1 MNNVTYLFLRRMR
14 PPLVLVILL
23 YTISVFGLAV
33 MPGVDESGHPTEG
46 MGLFH
51 AFYVISYTATTIGF
65 GELPHP
71 YSSAQRI
78 WMTLSIYL
86 TVTGWSYAVVTVVGL
101 LQEPAFQNALK
112 RGRYAR
118 RINHL
123 KEPFY
128 IVCGV
133 GETGTLVCHGL
144 DRLGKR
150 FVVID
155 SDAAR
160 IEQIKLENFH
170 SDPPSVM
177 ADASQPTTLTGAGLL
192 SPHCRGVM
200 ALAVDDTTNRAI
212 AVTARLLRPGL
223 PVMARV
229 GDANTDHSRG
239 AFGGDM
245 VTNPFELFSSYLAL
259 AVARPERYRMGEILT
274 GMPGD
279 ELPELHHPPRG
290 HWIMC
295 GYGRFGHGVRE
306 ALTKAGNEVTVIDKL
321 HFGEQGVDI
330 EGTGTDSASLLSAGI
345 EDAAGIVAGNA
356 SDLKN
361 LAIALVAR
369 DLKPDI
375 FIVTR
380 QNQIGNATLF
390 EAFRDDLCMQPSR
403 IVAREFLALIT
414 TPLLARFRYEIRG
427 ASEKWSA
434 ELTEALAYL
443 DRGYVPELW
452 GVTIDAEQAPAIT
465 DAIHEEQWV
474 NIGHLLVDPYD
485 RHRPADALVLM
496 VSRGGGGEILPTVG
510 YQLEVG
516 DQLLIAGSPAAA
528 RRLRVALTNPS
539 VLHYVRTGREGG
551 GGWIW
556 HEMRRVKLAWIKARH
571 HGHTGEH

>member
-14 PPLVLVILL
+14 VPLVLVIIM
-23 YTISVFGLAV
+23 YTISVFGLAA
-33 MPGVDESGHPTEG
+33 MPGVDAEGNETPG
-46 MGLFH
+46 MGLFN

-65 GELPHP
+65 GELPSP
-71 YSSAQRI
+71 YSHAQRM

-101 LQEPAFQNALK
+101 LQEPAFQNAL
-112 RGRYAR
+112 RAGRYAR
-118 RINHL
+118 RIRNL

-144 DRLGKR
+144 DRLGLR

-155 SDAAR
+155 SDSSR
-160 IEQIKLENFH
+160 IEQIKLEGFYA
-170 SDPPSVM
+170 DPPTM
-177 ADASQPTTLTGAGLL
+177 IADASQPENLVGAGLL

-200 ALAVDDTTNRAI
+200 ALAVDDAANRAI

-229 GDANTDHSRG
+229 GDVNTDHSMG

-245 VTNPFELFSSYLAL
+245 VTNPFERFSTYLAL
-259 AVARPERYRMGEILT
+259 AVARPERYRMGQILT
-274 GMPGD
+274 GFPGD
-279 ELPELHHPPRG
+279 DLPELHHPPRG

-306 ALTKAGNEVTVIDKL
+306 ALTRAGNEVTVIDKL
-321 HFGEQGVDI
+321 HYGEEGVDV
-330 EGTGTDSASLLSAGI
+330 EGTGTDSASLKKAGI
-345 EDAAGIVAGNA
+345 ERAAGIVAGNA

-361 LAIALVAR
+361 LAIALIAR

-375 FIVTR
+375 FVVTR
-380 QNQIGNATLF
+380 QNQISNSSLF

-434 ELTEALAYL
+434 ELAQALSYL
-443 DRGYVPELW
+443 NGGYVPELW
-452 GVTIDAEQAPAIT
+452 GVTIDTEHASAVVEAIE
-465 DAIHEEQWV
+465 HHHWMNV
-474 NIGHLLVDPYD
+474 GHLLVDPYD
-485 RHRPADALVLM
+485 YEKPANALVLM
-496 VSRGGGGEILPTVG
+496 VLRGEDSEILPTTG
-510 YQLEVG
+510 YQLEIG
-516 DQLLIAGSPAAA
+516 DRLLIAGSPEAS
-528 RRLRVALTNPS
+528 RRLDLAINNPN
-539 VLHYVRTGREGG
+539 VLYYVRTGRERG

-556 HEMRRVKLAWIKARH
+556 HQLRSAKRRWIKHRATTR
-571 HGHTGEH
+571 GH